1 MSGQTTED
9 SRTPESVPHPTW
21 PARDLSA
28 VQARYRKRVVDR
40 LASGEYHLEGVPLCQ
55 CGSAEAERVLGADR
69 FGLPVG
75 VVVCLRCG
83 LMRTTPRLAAADLP
97 AFYRDDY
104 HGLHMGIERPDPETS
119 LFSRG
124 QGAAVYRY
132 LRHRLEGRFLRIAE
146 VGTGT
151 GSVLREFAEAAKRD
165 GLATELVGCEY
176 APALVEAGRS
186 VGTDIRLGGVEALD
200 GIEPPDVVILS
211 HVLEH
216 FADPA
221 VELRSIRGLV
231 GPQSLVYVEVPG
243 LLTIHRKP
251 QYDYS
256 FRAYVTLAHTYHF
269 SRATLTQTLR
279 RGGFKPL
286 SGDEMV
292 RSAFA
297 VAPELGAP
305 APMPELADRHREYL
319 EWLETAPSL
328 RARRAALRGRR
339 RLRRA
344 IRATAR
350 GILGRAIERRDRTPQ
365 PRE

>member
-1 MSGQTTED
+1 VSTWTEED
-9 SRTPESVPHPTW
+9 VRVGTDGLRADMAVVQLTR
-21 PARDLSA
+21 PARDLSR

-40 LASGEYHLEGVPLCQ
+40 LASGEYHLEDVALCQ
-55 CGSAEAERVLGADR
+55 CGSADAERVSSADR

-75 VVVCLRCG
+75 VVMCLSCG
-83 LMRTTPRLAAADLP
+83 LLRTTPRLAAADLP

-124 QGAAVYRY
+124 QGAQVYRY
-132 LRHRLEGRFLRIAE
+132 LRHRLEGSSTRIAE
-146 VGTGT
+146 VGAGT
-151 GSVLREFAEAAKRD
+151 GSVLREFADAARHD

-176 APALVEAGRS
+176 ATALVEAGRS
-186 VGTDIRLGGVEALD
+186 VGTDIRQGGLEALH
-200 GIEPPDVVILS
+200 GIEPPDVLILS

-221 VELRSIRGLV
+221 VELEAIRRLV
-231 GPQSLVYVEVPG
+231 SPRSLVYVEVPG
-243 LLTIHRKP
+243 LLAIHRKP

-269 SRATLTQTLR
+269 SRATLIQTLR
-279 RGGFKPL
+279 RGGFKLL
-286 SGDEMV
+286 SGDELV
-292 RSAFA
+292 RSAF
-297 VAPELGAP
+297 VVDPGLGPPAPEPG
-305 APMPELADRHREYL
+305 LADRHREYL
-319 EWLETAPSL
+319 AWLESAPSV

-344 IRATAR
+344 IRAGAR
-350 GILGRAIERRDRTPQ
+350 AVLGRTAGQE
-365 PRE
+365 